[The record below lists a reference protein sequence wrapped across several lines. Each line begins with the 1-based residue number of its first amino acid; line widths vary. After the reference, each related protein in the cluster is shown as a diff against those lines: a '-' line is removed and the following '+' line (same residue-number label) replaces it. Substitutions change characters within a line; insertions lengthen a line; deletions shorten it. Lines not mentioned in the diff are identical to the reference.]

1 MSRWRITQGHLL
13 RSSVSASAV
22 LLCLAA
28 THPLLAEVHYVIS
41 LANPER
47 HLVEVTM
54 EIPRGVDVHELQLPV
69 WNALYQ
75 VRDFSQ
81 YMNWI
86 RAEAF
91 DGQALRLTQLNKS
104 RWAISGAGRGARI
117 VYEMFS
123 NDPGSYGAQLNSQHA
138 FFNLAEILL
147 YADDLRNA
155 PAEAEIRNLPA
166 NWKVATPLSPQGRGY
181 TAPNYDRL
189 VDSPVEIGNFEE
201 QDFTGPCGKY
211 QVVLDR
217 AGEGAGGGAK
227 SRKILAEM
235 IPPLRRIIS
244 AASAW

>member
-54 EIPRGVDVHELQLPV
+54 EIPAGADVHELQLPV

-86 RAEAF
+86 RAEAS
-91 DGQALRLTQLNKS
+91 DGQTLPLTQLNKS
-104 RWAISGAGRGARI
+104 RWKLQGAERGARI
-117 VYEMFS
+117 VYQMFS
-123 NDPGSYGAQLNSQHA
+123 DDPGSYGAQLNSQHG

-147 YADDLRNA
+147 YADDLRSA
-155 PAEAEIRNLPA
+155 PAQVEIGNLQA
-166 NWKVATPLSPQGRGY
+166 SWKVATSLSSQGRGY

-189 VDSPVEIGNFEE
+189 VDSPVE
-201 QDFTGPCGKY
+201 
-211 QVVLDR
+211 
-217 AGEGAGGGAK
+217 
-227 SRKILAEM
+227 
-235 IPPLRRIIS
+235 
-244 AASAW
+244 